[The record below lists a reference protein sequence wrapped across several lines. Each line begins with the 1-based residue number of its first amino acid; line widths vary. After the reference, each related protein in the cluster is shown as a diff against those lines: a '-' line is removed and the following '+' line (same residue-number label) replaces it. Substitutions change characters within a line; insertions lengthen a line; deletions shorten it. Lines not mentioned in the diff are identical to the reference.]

1 MLFKRFSFLF
11 FQMLEY
17 CGRGK
22 SLVDVGLAQA
32 RVPLNTTSHYFE
44 MEIVDPGRS
53 GYITIGLTRKVRVI
67 CSIDSCRK

>member
-1 MLFKRFSFLF
+1 MNLHFLVF

-22 SLVDVGLAQA
+22 SLLDVGLAQA
-32 RVPLNTTSHYFE
+32 RVPLNTTCHYFE

-53 GYITIGLTRKVRVI
+53 GYITIGLTKKVFCYI
-67 CSIDSCRK
+67 NGQM

>member
-1 MLFKRFSFLF
+1 
-11 FQMLEY
+11 MLEY

-32 RVPLNTTSHYFE
+32 RTPLNTTSHYFE

-53 GYITIGLTRKVRVI
+53 GYITIGLTKKVM
-67 CSIDSCRK
+67 SSK